1 MIQSGE
7 LKNLFADGMATNL
20 CILQVF
26 VLVVT
31 PAATPESLKHHL
43 SVGFKVENVLTIRF
57 FRRKKTTTKNI
68 KRFTEAISL

>member
-1 MIQSGE
+1 VIQSGE